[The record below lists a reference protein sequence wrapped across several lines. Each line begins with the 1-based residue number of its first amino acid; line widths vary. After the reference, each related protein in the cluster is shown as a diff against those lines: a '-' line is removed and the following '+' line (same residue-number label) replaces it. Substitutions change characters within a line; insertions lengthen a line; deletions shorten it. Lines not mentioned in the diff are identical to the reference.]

1 MLFDFKD
8 LDLGRVV
15 GSEEIKWKMKKCKI
29 QSKLVQNRIVKIILN
44 LNRKKLSSIGKLN
57 TAFFKYQ

>member
-1 MLFDFKD
+1 MT
-8 LDLGRVV
+8 
-15 GSEEIKWKMKKCKI
+15 KCKI

-57 TAFFKYQ
+57 TDFFKYQ